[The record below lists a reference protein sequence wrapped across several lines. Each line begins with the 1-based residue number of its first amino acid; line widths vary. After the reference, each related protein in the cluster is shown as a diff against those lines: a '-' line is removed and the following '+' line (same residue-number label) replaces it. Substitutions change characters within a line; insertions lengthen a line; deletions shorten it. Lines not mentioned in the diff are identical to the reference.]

1 MKKRYNYR
9 AYPSTRQQRDLA
21 RLFGCVRYVY
31 NSAIADRQMI
41 FETGLHEITGP
52 KPQDSTKSMKVFEVN
67 RQAALITYARSRKPW
82 LNQVSSVALIQ
93 SLRDAEQ
100 AFANFFASRTGKRKG
115 PRVGFPRYKSR
126 RAGRQSA
133 RFTSNGFRV
142 DADRGRVYLA
152 KIGWFDLAWS
162 RDLPS
167 SPSSATVTRNSD
179 GTFEVSFVVEV
190 EEVSVEYPAD
200 RHAAIDLGLGALG
213 AVVYSDGTRERI
225 ENPRHLRAAERRLH
239 RAQRELARKVGPDR
253 RTGKRASTNW
263 RKQSVKVAR
272 VHSAVRRTRQDFL
285 RKLARRLASENTTI
299 AVENLNIRGLAKSGG
314 KNAQGRGLRRSIHD
328 VAWAAFLARLSNNL
342 GDRLYA
348 VDPRHT
354 SQTCSVCGALDR
366 PKALEVR
373 QWTCGECGAQLDRD
387 FNAAVNILV
396 AAGQVE
402 TQNAC
407 GGDMRLR
414 LAGAVPAEAGTLW
427 SASEMAA

>member
-9 AYPSTRQQRDLA
+9 AYPGTRQQRDLA

-41 FETGLHEITGP
+41 FETGLHDIAGP
-52 KPQDSTKSMKVFEVN
+52 QPQDSAKTRKVFEIN

-126 RAGRQSA
+126 RVGRQSA

-142 DADRGRVYLA
+142 DAERGRVYLA
-152 KIGWFDLAWS
+152 KIGWLDLAWS

-200 RHAAIDLGLGALG
+200 RHAAIDLGLGTLG

-225 ENPRHLRAAERRLH
+225 ENPRHLRAADRRLH
-239 RAQRELARKVGPDR
+239 RAQRELARKAGPDR
-253 RTGKRASTNW
+253 RTGKQASTNW

-314 KNAQGRGLRRSIHD
+314 KNAQGRGIRRSIHD
-328 VAWAAFLARLSNNL
+328 VAWAAFLSRLNNNA

-348 VDPRHT
+348 VDPRRT
-354 SQTCSVCGALDR
+354 SQACSVCGALDGS
-366 PKALEVR
+366 KALEVR

-407 GGDMRLR
+407 GGDVRLR
-414 LAGAVPAEAGTLW
+414 LAEAEPAEAGTLW